1 MFHITHGDYMILP
14 QDLQE
19 KINKLYLSLNKKTL
33 TETQKNLTDKYKNQ
47 TGKSTSLIDSKTDSV
62 LYAISRMPA
71 TYSVIHTLVSELE
84 EQGLIENVE
93 TVLDMGA
100 GTGTGYFAL
109 KDIDEDLQITL
120 VERDRN
126 MIDVFKTLSDENV
139 EVVRDDVLKFET
151 DKKFDLVLT
160 SYVLSEMTENDRL
173 SAVSK
178 MLEKTNKYLLIVDT
192 GTPKTYENMMTVK
205 RHIEK
210 SGYHVIAPCMSEKC
224 RLANDYCQ
232 FYARVERSAL
242 HKLAKSGTLSYE
254 DEKYFYLLISKETK
268 QVDGERVIRRPI
280 IKENNIELLLCSKQ
294 GVQKTIYTKKN
305 KELFKKAKKVKIN
318 GLM

>member
-71 TYSVIHTLVSELE
+71 TYSVIHTLVLELA

-109 KDIDEDLQITL
+109 KNIDEDLQITL

-178 MLEKTNKYLLIVDT
+178 MLEKTNKYLIIVDT

-210 SGYHVIAPCMSEKC
+210 AGYHVIAPCMSEKC

-280 IKENNIELLLCSKQ
+280 IKENNIELVLCSEQ

>member
-1 MFHITHGDYMILP
+1 MILP